1 LGFKLLKNSISFV
14 LGVLWT
20 LLGLSIAYAFLN
32 FDDLVLAASVA
43 LFLTV
48 FWLILIIIVEMANI
62 QILKYE
68 EMKRQTA
75 ILERIEKRLHE

>member
-1 LGFKLLKNSISFV
+1 MGFKLLKNSISFV